1 MKMLAGIFAG
11 TDFGVR
17 KPIASSVTEI
27 EKLQADLAQRD
38 TYVHELHLARVA
50 DAIEIERLRTELR
63 QRDTYVHELHLARI
77 ADKKRI
83 EATQNDW
90 VELVRWLEQA
100 EDEREAL
107 KRRVVALETPRL
119 SAVWR
124 VLQSRKKVQTPAVET
139 KPVEYPHAP
148 FVYHF
153 RTSPYRVFREST
165 FLLAGWAF
173 PEDGQPVTALRARV
187 DAQAFSGTYGLAEP
201 EVVAHHGEQ
210 AENPGPGFKIV
221 IEIPPGRHRLSLEAR
236 LGAGDWV
243 TIVSLP
249 IWARLPA

>member
-1 MKMLAGIFAG
+1 M
-11 TDFGVR
+11 
-17 KPIASSVTEI
+17 SEI
-27 EKLQADLAQRD
+27 EKLQADLSQRD

-50 DAIEIERLRTELR
+50 DAIEIERLRADLR

-77 ADKKRI
+77 ADKKRL
-83 EATQNDW
+83 EAIQDDL
-90 VELVRWLEQA
+90 VDLVRWLQQV

-107 KRRVVALETPRL
+107 ERRVAALETPRL
-119 SAVWR
+119 PEVWR
-124 VLQSRKKVQTPAVET
+124 LLQPRKKVQMPAVGA
-139 KPVEYPHAP
+139 KLVEYPHAA

-153 RTSPYRVFREST
+153 RTSPYRVFREPT

-173 PEDGQPVTALRARV
+173 PKDGQPVTALRARV

-201 EVVAHHGEQ
+201 EVVAHYGEQ

-221 IEIPPGRHRLSLEAR
+221 IEIPPGRHRLSFEAR

-249 IWARLPA
+249 ILASFPA